1 MDTILEIIKVT
12 VPALIV
18 YLTVKTLLTNYFNAN
33 LRIEQQKNLQQTQKD
48 KTALKL
54 QALERLIVFLERSN
68 PYQMRMRLEVPEIN
82 GKQLATS
89 MVIAINQE
97 FDHNISQQ
105 LFVSSILWQIITTAK
120 NQTIEIILKAAADIK
135 VEDDASQLMT
145 KMDQYFSSLSVLP
158 MDSAKL
164 AIRKEYESTPGF

>member
-1 MDTILEIIKVT
+1 
-12 VPALIV
+12 
-18 YLTVKTLLTNYFNAN
+18 
-33 LRIEQQKNLQQTQKD
+33 
-48 KTALKL
+48 
-54 QALERLIVFLERSN
+54 
-68 PYQMRMRLEVPEIN
+68 MRLEVPEIN

-105 LFVSSILWQIITTAK
+105 LFVSSVLWQIITTAK

-135 VEDDASQLMT
+135 AEDDASQLMS
-145 KMDQYFSSLSVLP
+145 KIDQYFSSLSILP

-164 AIRKEYESTPGF
+164 AIRKEYESSGF